1 MQNTTIKSLS
11 PLLIMLCMASHTQA
25 QSLFLASA
33 NNASSEP
40 AQPSIL
46 LGDVS
51 LHYIEEPDVRVIK
64 QHDIIT
70 IIIDENS
77 STTSSQSLD
86 TKKDSGSSAN
96 INALV
101 NWMQLLELRLEQGDL
116 QNTQLI
122 DLNTARDFKGEGDY
136 ERKDKFTARISAK
149 VLEVKPNGTLVLEAR
164 KSIARDSEVSMLVLS
179 GYAREEDITQQN
191 TILSSQLADLKID
204 LQNEG
209 DIKEASEKGLI
220 TRVLDSVFA
229 F

>member
-1 MQNTTIKSLS
+1 MYRT
-11 PLLIMLCMASHTQA
+11 LLMSVVCCSAAGQAAA

-33 NNASSEP
+33 NQANSEP

-46 LGDVS
+46 LSEVS
-51 LHYIEEPDVRVIK
+51 MHYIQEPDVRVIK

-86 TKKDSGSSAN
+86 TKKDSSSSAN
-96 INALV
+96 IDAFV
-101 NWMQLLELRLEQGDL
+101 NLMQLLELRLEQGRIN
-116 QNTQLI
+116 NTKLI
-122 DLNTARDFKGEGDY
+122 DLETAREFKGEGDY

-164 KSIARDSEVSMLVLS
+164 KSIARDNEVSLLVLS

>member
-1 MQNTTIKSLS
+1 MYRCFFVSLVFCFG
-11 PLLIMLCMASHTQA
+11 MGQAHA

-33 NNASSEP
+33 NQASGEP
-40 AQPSIL
+40 TQPSIL
-46 LGDVS
+46 LDEVS
-51 LHYIEEPDVRVIK
+51 LHYIEQPDVRVIK

-86 TKKDSGSSAN
+86 TKKDSGSSAS
-96 INALV
+96 IDALV
-101 NWMQLLELRLEQGDL
+101 NWMQLLELRLEQGGIND
-116 QNTQLI
+116 TQLI
-122 DLNTARDFKGEGDY
+122 DLSTARDFKGEGDY

-164 KSIARDSEVSMLVLS
+164 KSIARDSEVSVLVLS

-209 DIKEASEKGLI
+209 DIKEAAEKGLI